1 MKWMQIATEIAA
13 SMKCQDT
20 PRTHATKTTKTL
32 EPSFRSVRPVFVASP
47 KEEAEI
53 EGHTPENDATK
64 TTKTPDELTK
74 PVSVVFV
81 APFLGE
87 EQKNLPAQT
96 LAGQKP
102 TEAPADGDGQDWQA
116 LDQAYQAHHFACPQ
130 CSAAGQ
136 GRGRRCDTGLALW
149 RAYSDAPMPTHPK
162 RAAVSPAPPPRPA
175 HAQALTAEEI
185 DTLLDRIHRFM
196 ERGLNL
202 HAAQALADR
211 LALRDREDQ
220 GLRACPEC
228 QHGSGGKCEAWAI
241 PAKTQ
246 PLGYSP
252 DVLARCQ
259 RFK

>member
-13 SMKCQDT
+13 SMKCQDI
-20 PRTHATKTTKTL
+20 PRTHATKPTKPL
-32 EPSFRSVRPVFVASP
+32 EPKFRSVCLGFVASP
-47 KEEAEI
+47 QEEAEI
-53 EGHTPENDATK
+53 EGYTPENDATK
-64 TTKTPDELTK
+64 PTK
-74 PVSVVFV
+74 PGFVGFV

-87 EQKNLPAQT
+87 EQKNLPVQT

-136 GRGRRCDTGLALW
+136 GRGKRCDTGLALW
-149 RAYSDAPMPTHPK
+149 RAYSDAPMPTPPK

-175 HAQALTAEEI
+175 HAQALTAAEI
-185 DTLLDRIHRFM
+185 STLLGRVHRFM
-196 ERGLNL
+196 GRGLDL

-228 QHGSGGKCEAWAI
+228 QHGSGGKCGAWAI